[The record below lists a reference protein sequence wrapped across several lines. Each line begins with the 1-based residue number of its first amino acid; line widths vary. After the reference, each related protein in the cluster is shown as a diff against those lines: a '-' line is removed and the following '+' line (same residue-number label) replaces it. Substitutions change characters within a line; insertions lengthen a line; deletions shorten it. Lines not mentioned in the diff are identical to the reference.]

1 MMEFNWAAAFAGMA
15 LVVWFLVLVMML
27 MALVDGRW
35 LTFAV
40 CFAIVAAGVMLVC
53 GTTVIK

>member
-1 MMEFNWAAAFAGMA
+1 MIEFDWAAAFAGLA
-15 LVVWFLVLVMML
+15 LVVWFLALVLML
-27 MALVDGRW
+27 MAFVDERW

-40 CFAIVAAGVMLVC
+40 CFVIVAVGVMLVC

>member
-1 MMEFNWAAAFAGMA
+1 MMGFDWAAAFAGLA
-15 LVVWFLVLVMML
+15 LVVWFLALVMML
-27 MALVDGRW
+27 VALVDGRW

-40 CFAIVAAGVMLVC
+40 FFVIVAAGVMLVC